1 MTWRV
6 GRWLLPLIFLLP
18 LKLVS
23 DRFCWFGPADDA
35 YHGLVA
41 LHRVLPELI
50 IAVAALSVFTVTF
63 RVAKIRDRLRL
74 LASLS
79 SDTPEPLLAAF
90 SIEAH
95 RLNVPVPRIVHVTTA
110 LPVCFAGLGSRRPD
124 VFLSRGFVQDL
135 SEVELR
141 LVAHH
146 ELVHVRDRHPAWNFV
161 WHVIFAALV
170 LPGFTGLERM
180 LRQRREL
187 VANISAARIDPPVY
201 EQLLLRRARGRRS
214 LCSDGQQVPRRIGR
228 FSGVLAPVAV
238 VGLFVA
244 LGVSHAD
251 FMHDLPYL
259 LTHHC

>member
-1 MTWRV
+1 MSWRV

-18 LKLVS
+18 LKLVA

-35 YHGLVA
+35 YHALVA

-50 IAVAALSVFTVTF
+50 IAAAALSVFTVTL
-63 RVAKIRDRLRL
+63 RVAKIRDRLKL

-79 SDTPEPLLAAF
+79 SAPPEPLLAAF
-90 SIEAH
+90 TIEAH
-95 RLNVPVPRIVHVTTA
+95 RLDVPVPAIVYVTTA
-110 LPVCFAGLGSRRPD
+110 LPLCFAGLGLRRSD
-124 VFLSRGFVQDL
+124 VFLSRGFVQGL
-135 SEVELR
+135 SDVELR

-146 ELVHVRDRHPAWNFV
+146 ELVHLRDRHPAWNFV
-161 WHVIFAALV
+161 WHVVFAALV

-187 VANISAARIDPPVY
+187 IANVSAARIAPVVY
-201 EQLLLRRARGRRS
+201 EQLLVRRARGRRS
-214 LCSDGQQVPRRIGR
+214 LCSDEQQGPRRIGR

-238 VGLFVA
+238 VGLFIA
-244 LGVSHAD
+244 LGLSHAD

-259 LTHHC
+259 LAHHC

>member
-50 IAVAALSVFTVTF
+50 IAAGALSVFTVTL
-63 RVAKIRDRLRL
+63 RVAKIRDRLKL
-74 LASLS
+74 LAALS
-79 SDTPEPLLAAF
+79 SDPPETLLAAF
-90 SIEAH
+90 GIEAH
-95 RLNVPVPRIVHVTTA
+95 RLDVTVPRIVYVTTA
-110 LPVCFAGLGSRRPD
+110 LPLCFAGLGLRRPD
-124 VFLSRGFVQDL
+124 VFLSRGFVQGL
-135 SEVELR
+135 SDVELR

-146 ELVHVRDRHPAWNFV
+146 ELVHLRDRHPAWNFV
-161 WHVIFAALV
+161 WHVMFAALV
-170 LPGFTGLERM
+170 LPGFGGLERI

-187 VANISAARIDPPVY
+187 VANISAARIDPTVY
-201 EQLLLRRARGRRS
+201 EQLLQRRARERRS
-214 LCSDGQQVPRRIGR
+214 LCSDGQKAPGRLSR
-228 FSGVLAPVAV
+228 FSAVVAPVAV
-238 VGLFVA
+238 AGLFVA
-244 LGVSHAD
+244 LGLSHAD

-259 LTHHC
+259 VTHHC

>member
-1 MTWRV
+1 MIVRL

-18 LKLVS
+18 LKLVA
-23 DRFCWFGPADDA
+23 DRFCWFGPTDDA

-50 IAVAALSVFTVTF
+50 IAAGAWSIFTVTF
-63 RVAKIRDRLRL
+63 RVAKIRDRLTL
-74 LASLS
+74 LATLS
-79 SDTPEPLLAAF
+79 SDAPAPLLAAF
-90 SIEAH
+90 GTEAQ
-95 RLNVPVPRIVHVTTA
+95 RLNVPVPRIVYVPTS
-110 LPVCFAGLGSRRPD
+110 LPLCFAGLGLRRSD

-135 SEVELR
+135 SAVELR

-146 ELVHVRDRHPAWNFV
+146 ELVHLRDRHPAWNFV

-170 LPGFTGLERM
+170 LPGFVGLERM
-180 LRQRREL
+180 LRRRREL
-187 VANISAARIDPPVY
+187 AANVSAARVDPAVY
-201 EQLLLRRARGRRS
+201 EGLLLRRAQEHRS
-214 LCSDGQQVPRRIGR
+214 LCLDGEKEPRRISR
-228 FSGVLAPVAV
+228 FSAAMAPVAV

-259 LTHHC
+259 LAHHC